1 MTRALRDEGGF
12 TLPELLIGMVL
23 LSIVAAGFGQMLIAT
38 SKTSNRV
45 EEQAMLQADV
55 RASLDRLTT
64 DLREA
69 TNTHGTTPVVAA
81 TPTTLTFDSPD
92 RATPFHL
99 RRISYRLTG
108 GTFQRSTL
116 QSTNAGSWPW
126 TFPATPAP
134 WITEVDSIT
143 SANTFT
149 YYDANGAVTTDPN
162 AVRSVRVELTV
173 APHQNQGGSGTY
185 KALITIRTLQ

>member
-1 MTRALRDEGGF
+1 MTLALRDEGAF
-12 TLPELLIGMVL
+12 TLPELLVGMVIL
-23 LSIVAAGFGQMLIAT
+23 TIVAAGFSQMLIST

-45 EEQAMLQADV
+45 EEQAMLQNDV
-55 RASLDRLTT
+55 RASLDRLTS

-69 TNTHGTTPVVAA
+69 TNAHGTSPVEAA

-99 RRISYRLTG
+99 RRIAYRLTG

-116 QSTNAGSWPW
+116 LSTSTGSWPW
-126 TFPATPAP
+126 TFPTTPAP
-134 WITEVDSIT
+134 WVTELDSIT
-143 SANTFT
+143 STSAFT

-162 AVRSVRVELTV
+162 AVRSVRVSFRV
-173 APHQNQGGSGTY
+173 APHQNQGGSNSY
-185 KALITIRTLQ
+185 NALITIRTLQ